1 MSGGREHKKE
11 KPDAGSINLHDL
23 KPTVWIGKQ
32 GCTESTLQEIRDQ
45 IKKRQTIKVKWLQS
59 TEVEPE
65 ALALATGTK
74 LVQVRGKTIILTD
87 KRKPLR

>member
-11 KPDAGSINLHDL
+11 KPESGSNLHDL

-65 ALALATGTK
+65 SLAESTGTK

-87 KRKPLR
+87 KRKAQR